1 MRNSF
6 PEQSKI
12 ILRFRG
18 GKGHGVNGIRASSQ
32 TSKEVVIF
40 SLVQSTMRVNE
51 TMLLTIVCE

>member
-12 ILRFRG
+12 ILRFIG
-18 GKGHGVNGIRASSQ
+18 GKGHRVNDIRASFQ
-32 TSKEVVIF
+32 TSKEVIIF